1 MIKFLWKGII
11 RDKNRSLLPVII
23 ISIGVTLTVF
33 LSGYMAGAFGDIIG
47 QNARFETGHVKIM
60 SRSYAENK
68 AQLPNDLALLGVD
81 TLTQTLQ
88 ETYPDMDWVKRIRFG
103 GLLDV
108 PGKDGNTIAQGPA
121 SGMALELFSEK
132 SGELERMN
140 ITSSLVKGR
149 VPKQSGEAIIA
160 DEFAEKLKL
169 SLGDTVTYVGSTMN
183 GSMAFENFTIS
194 GTIRFGTSSLDK
206 GAIIID
212 ISDAQR
218 MMDMENGA
226 GEILGYFKNGVYVQE
241 NAAEVKNR
249 FNKKYQ
255 TSDDPFAPEM
265 FTLEE
270 QNNLKSMLEYA
281 DSMTSLIVGVLIFA
295 MSIVLWN
302 TGLLGGLRRYKE
314 YGIRLALGEAKG
326 KIYRSIVL
334 EALLIGI
341 IGSVVG
347 TVLGLGA
354 TYWMQ
359 VVGIDISGFMDESSM
374 MMPSTMRAKMTFS
387 QLYIGFIPGVF
398 AMVLGNMLSGIGIY
412 KRETATLFKELEV

>member
-33 LSGYMAGAFGDIIG
+33 LSGYLAGAFGDIIG

-88 ETYPDMDWVKRIRFG
+88 QTYPNMDWVKRIRFG

-121 SGMALELFSEK
+121 SGMALELFSEN
-132 SGELERMN
+132 SGEVERMN

-149 VPKQSGEAIIA
+149 VPSQSGEAIIA

-169 SLGDTVTYVGSTMN
+169 TLGDTVTYVGSTMN
-183 GSMAFENFTIS
+183 GSMTFENFIIS
-194 GTIRFGTSSLDK
+194 GTIRFGASSLDH

-218 MMDMENGA
+218 MMDMQDGA
-226 GEILGYFKNGVYVQE
+226 GEILGYFKDGVYEQE
-241 NAAEVKNR
+241 DASEVKNS
-249 FNKKYQ
+249 FNKKYI

-265 FTLEE
+265 FTLQD
-270 QNNLKSMLEYA
+270 QNNLKSMLDYA
-281 DSMTSLIVGVLIFA
+281 DSMTGLIVGILVFA

-326 KIYRSIVL
+326 RIYRSIVL

-347 TVLGLGA
+347 TILGLGA

-359 VVGIDISGFMDESSM
+359 VVGIDISGFMDETNM

-387 QLYIGFIPGVF
+387 QLYIGFIPGVI